1 MQLPKNWKL
10 HLIVKKCHRGKMI
23 LNYVLG
29 VSTLVSVF
37 LLSLYLPTVDLYG
50 KVTIISVIVVLISLS
65 YSRAV
70 MYDNRKKTVEVLVSQ
85 DGNIWVNV
93 DGKCQLRVYDTE
105 SIRIEDNRHA
115 MPDTRLQEREDSG
128 TL

>member
-1 MQLPKNWKL
+1 
-10 HLIVKKCHRGKMI
+10 
-23 LNYVLG
+23 
-29 VSTLVSVF
+29 
-37 LLSLYLPTVDLYG
+37 
-50 KVTIISVIVVLISLS
+50 
-65 YSRAV
+65 